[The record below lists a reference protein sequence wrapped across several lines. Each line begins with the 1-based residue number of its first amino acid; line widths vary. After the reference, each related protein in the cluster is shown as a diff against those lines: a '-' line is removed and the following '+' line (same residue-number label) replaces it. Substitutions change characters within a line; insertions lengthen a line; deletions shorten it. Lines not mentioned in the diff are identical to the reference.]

1 MLISKAGRRYAKA
14 LLELAKERG
23 EVEPVLEDISF
34 IRNTLEDSREL
45 VLFLQSP
52 IIKFDDKLA
61 VIKELFFKHTQEVT
75 QLFLKLL
82 VRKNRINI
90 LDQITAA
97 FIDSYNKYAGIIQI
111 KVSAAYALSDE
122 QRTKLQQQLEEKTG
136 KKVEM
141 EVEIDESLVGGLSV
155 RIEDTVI
162 DGTVKHQLREL
173 EDQLLATA

>member
-97 FIDSYNKYAGIIQI
+97 FIDGYNKYAGIIQI

-141 EVEIDESLVGGLSV
+141 EVEIDESLIGGLAV

-173 EDQLLATA
+173 EEQLLATA